1 LGYGLLEGVISFPN
15 KDDLVLRAPLI
26 NIEIEI
32 IKDASGEIVIKK
44 NNNDVIAN
52 ELLELYVDEQLEKS
66 TRLASEIEKDLF
78 LANGYFAHI
87 ANVIPNVEI
96 DNDYSLITN
105 LSKENLL
112 KQSPY
117 LKIKKSFFIISFNP
131 TGGKMLKDY
140 DAIIEQNYQFPTYDT
155 IFHQNLD
162 HLIFDADQI
171 YQINSPLNLIQKLAI
186 VNSMN
191 KNILIYGPPGTGK
204 SEVVANAIANALIN
218 NKNIVAISEKKAAL
232 DVLDQ
237 RLLALNTLSM
247 SAFDEKNSDV
257 FYKRIINMNHLIV
270 SVNDLE
276 LQINNQS
283 YQTLIQYQ
291 KL

>member
-1 LGYGLLEGVISFPN
+1 MGYGLLEGVISFPN